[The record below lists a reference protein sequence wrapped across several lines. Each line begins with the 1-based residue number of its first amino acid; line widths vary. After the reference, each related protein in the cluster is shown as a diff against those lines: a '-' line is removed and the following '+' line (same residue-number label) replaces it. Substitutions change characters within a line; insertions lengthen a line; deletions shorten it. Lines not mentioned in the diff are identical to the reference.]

1 MRCKAAIGD
10 GFALIR
16 YRRTMLW
23 HESTCSTAN
32 ESGSGSVLP
41 TWAVHQVG
49 SYQGYTGRDAI
60 VVARAA
66 LDPLR
71 KSEGGH
77 LLCCTI
83 GTGLVGF
90 RPGIEFAGGRFF
102 GASEK
107 TLAAPPVGEPRFLSR
122 VCIDRLICGWENQCW
137 GLGLRGSIMGK

>member
-1 MRCKAAIGD
+1 MPRGQATAFRLGLEKRRADEVLEWRTFAA
-10 GFALIR
+10 A
-16 YRRTMLW
+16 
-23 HESTCSTAN
+23 HESAFGPTPT
-32 ESGSGSVLP
+32 
-41 TWAVHQVG
+41 TWAVQQVVSCMG
-49 SYQGYTGRDAI
+49 SSGHAADA
-60 VVARAA
+60 VVTAA
-66 LDPLR
+66 HDPLR

-122 VCIDRLICGWENQCW
+122 VCVDRLICGWENQCW